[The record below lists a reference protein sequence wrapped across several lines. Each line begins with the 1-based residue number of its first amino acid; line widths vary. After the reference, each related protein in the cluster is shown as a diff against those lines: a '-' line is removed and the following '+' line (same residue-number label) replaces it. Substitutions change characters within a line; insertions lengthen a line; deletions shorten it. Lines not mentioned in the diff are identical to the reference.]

1 MTNCR
6 KFCKVFLSYPL
17 KVFWPDCYIWGW
29 SSSDVCFSWIYHRK
43 KYQRKAV
50 TSRVYS
56 SRAARMKWQLLERRV
71 TDIIMQR
78 MTISNMEA
86 DMNRLL
92 TVGELLWT
100 MICMAILT
108 VKRVL
113 CLCLWWMCCC
123 DASISSDLGSLAV
136 NEETFNF
143 CALLDDR
150 ISVLSKE

>member
-1 MTNCR
+1 MCNQSTLDL
-6 KFCKVFLSYPL
+6 V
-17 KVFWPDCYIWGW
+17 
-29 SSSDVCFSWIYHRK
+29 VCFSWIYHRR

-92 TVGELLWT
+92 TVRDLLNTVGCFVILNRERIFMFAVNELLWWWHGQNNWNPLQSRKKLQT
-100 MICMAILT
+100 TPVSTWIVGL
-108 VKRVL
+108 L
-113 CLCLWWMCCC
+113 CLVRNKKDINGIMC
-123 DASISSDLGSLAV
+123 
-136 NEETFNF
+136 
-143 CALLDDR
+143 
-150 ISVLSKE
+150 